1 MRGVRSAEEQPEARR
16 ADRKS
21 AKGRIAPRMARPAGP
36 SAAGSDEGTARS
48 VARRPPDAGIVKGRA
63 SAP

>member
-1 MRGVRSAEEQPEARR
+1 VPG
-16 ADRKS
+16 
-21 AKGRIAPRMARPAGP
+21 MARPAGP

-63 SAP
+63 AAP